1 MLNEI
6 IVKSVLNKTK
16 RRDPWFLDDY
26 TINPYSACSFNCLYC
41 YIRGSKYGEHM
52 EEKLS
57 IKINALEIL
66 EKQLSNRAKKNQY
79 GIIVLSSATDPYLQ
93 VEKNYQ
99 LTRRMLELIHRYKF
113 PVHIITKSDLVVRD
127 FDLLEKISRDAILPL
142 DLQSA
147 LDHKV
152 FITFSFSTIEDGVA
166 KIFEPGATPPSKRLA
181 TLRETLAAKFHSGV
195 SLMPLLPYI
204 TDSEEQLDLM
214 FQNFQQLNVRYIFP
228 ASLTLF
234 GDGLYDSKTLVLD
247 AIQKHYPTLM
257 EKYKKL
263 FSFGHSPPSWYR
275 NALQSKF
282 ELLMLKY
289 QLKNTLVHRP
299 IV

>member
-1 MLNEI
+1 MLNEV

-66 EKQLSNRAKKNQY
+66 EKQLQNRAKKNQH
-79 GIIVLSSATDPYLQ
+79 GIIVLASATDPYLQ
-93 VEKNYQ
+93 VEKKYE
-99 LTRRMLELIHRYKF
+99 LTRRMLELIHKYRF
-113 PVHIITKSDLVVRD
+113 PVHIITKSDLVLRD
-127 FDLLEKISRDAILPL
+127 LDLLEKINRDAILPL
-142 DLQSA
+142 DLQSS

-152 FITFSFSTIEDGVA
+152 FITFSFSTIDDTVG
-166 KIFEPGATPPSKRLA
+166 KTFEPGATLPSKRMI
-181 TLRETLAAKFHSGV
+181 TLKETLKSKFHSGV

-204 TDSEEQLDLM
+204 TDSEEQLEHM
-214 FQNFQQLNVRYIFP
+214 FQNFQQMGVCYIFP

-234 GDGLYDSKTLVLD
+234 GDGMYDSKTLMLT
-247 AIQKHYPTLM
+247 AIQKHYPTLT

-263 FSFGHSPPSWYR
+263 FSYGFSPPSWYR
-275 NALQSKF
+275 NALQIRI
-282 ELLMLKY
+282 ERMMQKY
-289 QLKNTLVHRP
+289 QFKNTLAQLP
-299 IV
+299 S